1 MLSERKGGEEM
12 NKKVLGIIIA
22 LMAVTTLSTTI
33 SVVFATKPTHVEGT
47 WKIDTGTVYKDPAG
61 NSDTLIETHED
72 IITLTGDIEGT
83 GDYDRRLVFHN
94 YSPSPPW
101 QVTQQGIITIEEAKV
116 GEMTGT
122 LVISTVA
129 NSQKSP
135 DGQWTIIGG
144 TEELVNLHGQGTF
157 SHVTPLLFKYEGQ
170 VHFDP

>member
-1 MLSERKGGEEM
+1 M

-72 IITLTGDIEGT
+72 TITLVGGIEGT
-83 GDYDRRLVFHN
+83 GDYDRRLVFHK
-94 YSPSPPW
+94 YTPAPPW
-101 QVTQQGIITIEEAKV
+101 QVTQQGIITIEAKV
-116 GEMTGT
+116 DEKEG
-122 LVISTVA
+122 LLYIKTVA
-129 NSQKSP
+129 NSMTSP
-135 DGQWTIIGG
+135 DGEWTIIGG
-144 TEELVNLHGQGTF
+144 TDGLVNLHGQGKF
-157 SHVTPLLFKYEGQ
+157 SHTSPITFGYVGQ

>member
-1 MLSERKGGEEM
+1 M

-101 QVTQQGIITIEEAKV
+101 QVTQQGLITIDATV
-116 GEMTGT
+116 GGMSGT
-122 LVISTVA
+122 LYIRTVA
-129 NSQKSP
+129 NSQKLI
-135 DGQWTIIGG
+135 DGEWTIIGG
-144 TEELVNLHGQGTF
+144 TEGLVNLHGQGTF
-157 SHVTPLLFKYEGQ
+157 DHTSPVAFTYEGQ
-170 VHFDP
+170 VHFSS